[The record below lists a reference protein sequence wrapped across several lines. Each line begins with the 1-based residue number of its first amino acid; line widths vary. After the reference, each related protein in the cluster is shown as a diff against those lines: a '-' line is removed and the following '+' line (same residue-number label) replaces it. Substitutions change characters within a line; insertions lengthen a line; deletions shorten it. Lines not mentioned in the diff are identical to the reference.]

1 MNFDDYVAQS
11 LRTERPLE
19 SVTGSTNIV
28 WHALEVLMIAGALAD
43 VMKKWLIYGS
53 ALDEK
58 ALDMVFRSLETQ
70 AGLAA
75 DAALEPMPPVEL
87 PFPPRVLHA
96 ALGACGEAGELIQ
109 ASSRPFYEG
118 DPGAV
123 DGINVVEELGDL
135 AWYLAMGADEC
146 RRLGFVSGPAD
157 VLRANVAKLRER
169 YPNRFDIQRSEGRDV
184 AAERSAMEGGSK

>member
-19 SVTGSTNIV
+19 GVTGSANIA
-28 WHALEVLMIAGALAD
+28 WRALDILAAAGALAD

-53 ALDEK
+53 ALDRQSLATILAFLESQASNAALA
-58 ALDMVFRSLETQ
+58 ALDPSPATDLGMS
-70 AGLAA
+70 
-75 DAALEPMPPVEL
+75 
-87 PFPPRVLHA
+87 PRLLHA
-96 ALGACGEAGELIQ
+96 AVGACGEAGELIQ
-109 ASSRPFYEG
+109 AVTTAPSRT
-118 DPGAV
+118 AI
-123 DGINVVEELGDL
+123 DGTNVVEELGDL

-146 RRLGFVSGPAD
+146 RRLGFVSEPAD